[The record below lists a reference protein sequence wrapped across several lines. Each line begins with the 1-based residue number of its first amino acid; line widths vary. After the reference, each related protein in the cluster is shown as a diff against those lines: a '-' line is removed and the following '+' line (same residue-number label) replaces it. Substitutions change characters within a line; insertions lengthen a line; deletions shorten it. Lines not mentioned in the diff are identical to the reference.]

1 MTEEIP
7 NHLRKAV
14 VKIIVHN
21 TNLNWFIP
29 FRNTHDTEASGTGFY
44 IGDNL
49 FLTCAHVVKNSVSI
63 WISGSYL
70 SKRKIKAE
78 IVAIS
83 PVIDVALIRADKST
97 FIDKL
102 VPLKYANSDETNLGN
117 NVSTIGYPLSL
128 HRTKITSGT
137 ISGRQRRFIQTD
149 APINPGNSGGPLLYK
164 GKVVGICAAKIGSN
178 VVENVGLVIPS
189 EQFTVFLKDCKD
201 KISSTPYLHRTPSL
215 DADFQNLSP
224 GMQLYHNITNNIGY
238 PIYKLYPY
246 SPLLNCGLQENDIMC
261 MFDGYHI
268 DYYGDVSVNFS
279 DQKIHLN
286 HLLPRYGMND
296 KIKISYLRPN
306 DNEGLTEHE
315 TVLDLSNSRPYSI
328 RLMYN
333 KFENIQYEC
342 WGGFIVMPLY
352 CNHIMCKKS
361 SRGSYLKM
369 MLSLSKYLERSER
382 NKNILFITKVFGGGI
397 SKLDNNIT
405 EGAIINTVNGIKVN
419 TIDEYRKA
427 VIQPKLKNGYQFL
440 NITFDNSSDLL
451 IDMDTI
457 HDEDIRKSMFHHYK
471 LSPLWEK
478 ISVIDFDLD

>member
-7 NHLRKAV
+7 NNLRKAV

-21 TNLNWFIP
+21 TSLNWFIP
-29 FRNTHDTEASGTGFY
+29 FQNTHDNEASGTGFY
-44 IGDNL
+44 VGDNL
-49 FLTCAHVVKNSVSI
+49 FLTCAHVVKNAVSI
-63 WISGSYL
+63 WVSGSYL

-83 PVIDVALIRADKST
+83 PVIDVALIRTEKDAFTDN
-97 FIDKL
+97 L
-102 VPLKYANSDETNLGN
+102 VPLEYADSDKIKLGN
-117 NVSTIGYPLSL
+117 NVATIGYPLSL
-128 HRTKITSGT
+128 HKTKITSGT

-189 EQFTVFLKDCKD
+189 KQFTVFLKDCED

-246 SPLLNCGLQENDIMC
+246 SPFLKCGLQENDILC
-261 MFDGYHI
+261 MFDGHNI

-286 HLLPRYGMND
+286 HLLPRYGIND
-296 KIKISYLRPN
+296 KIRISYLRPN
-306 DNEGLTEHE
+306 VDGDLTEHE
-315 TVLDLSNSRPYSI
+315 TILDLSNNRPYSI
-328 RLMYN
+328 RTMYN
-333 KFENIQYEC
+333 KFEEVQYEC

-352 CNHIMCKKS
+352 CNHIMYKKS
-361 SRGSYLKM
+361 SSFKI
-369 MLSLSKYLERSER
+369 MLSLSKYFERSKR
-382 NKNILFITKVFGGGI
+382 NKNLLFITKVFGGGI
-397 SKLDNNIT
+397 SKLDKNIT
-405 EGAIINTVNGIKVN
+405 MGAIIKSVNGIEVH

-427 VIQPKLKNGYQFL
+427 IIQPQLKNGHQFL
-440 NITFDNSSDLL
+440 NMKFDNSADLL
-451 IDMDTI
+451 IDMETL
-457 HDEDIRKSMFHHYK
+457 HQEDKRKSMFHHYK
-471 LSPLWEK
+471 LSPLWDE